1 MKEEI
6 YIRVGGAAG
15 QGGASTGET
24 IAKNFA
30 RHGLNVCTQTSY
42 QSAIRG
48 GHNWIEIRA
57 SDKTFYSQGWN
68 CQGLEPRSFI
78 KAPGI
83 KRKINQINGKV
94 DIIVAF
100 DVLEHVADPLKYLKL
115 LNTKL
120 KIIS

>member
-57 SDKTFYSQGWN
+57 SDKTFYSQGDGLDILIALN
-68 CQGLEPRSFI
+68 QHTVEIHGKKVRIFPQNVRRYQGILSQPPVVPGKCQVIRV
-78 KAPGI
+78 K
-83 KRKINQINGKV
+83 
-94 DIIVAF
+94 
-100 DVLEHVADPLKYLKL
+100 
-115 LNTKL
+115 
-120 KIIS
+120 